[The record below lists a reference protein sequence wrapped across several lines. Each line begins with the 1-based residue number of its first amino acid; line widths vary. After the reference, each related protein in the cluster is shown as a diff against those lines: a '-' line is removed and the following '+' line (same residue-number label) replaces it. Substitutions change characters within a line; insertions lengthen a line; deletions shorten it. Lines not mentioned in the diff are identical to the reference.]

1 MGNNEIITLARQLGE
16 ALKNCE
22 EYKAFCETRDD
33 MRKNV
38 VLKEQLDEF
47 KVQKSVLEVEKEKG
61 EPDEHVVDVLS
72 ARLEGALQ
80 ADHRKS
86 ADEGILQSRRRP
98 KSANECC
105 QHDHF
110 LLHRRGGIHVGRRGR
125 RRRRGRLH
133 TQLLDLPRLSLKAAR
148 I

>member
-22 EYKAFCETRDD
+22 EYKAFCETHDA
-33 MRKNV
+33 MRQNV

-72 ARLEGALQ
+72 ARLEVLYKQITENPQMKAYTKAEEGLNLLMNAVNMTISSYIGAEEYTSD
-80 ADHRKS
+80 AD
-86 ADEGILQSRRRP
+86 ADDEDGEGGCTHNCST
-98 KSANECC
+98 C
-105 QHDHF
+105 
-110 LLHRRGGIHVGRRGR
+110 RGCH
-125 RRRRGRLH
+125 
-133 TQLLDLPRLSLKAAR
+133 
-148 I
+148 